1 MSTFNESLLV
11 RAGSDRTRGEP
22 PVPPIVA
29 ASIFASAGEPDR
41 ARGYGR
47 NGNPTWEA
55 LEVALGAIED
65 AEALVFSSGQAASM
79 ALMLSLTE
87 GRERLVMAADGY
99 YSTRRLAGRLRP
111 NGVQPVHVDLL
122 DVPAVERELARP
134 AVLWVET
141 PTNPLLRVANLAR
154 LAEVAGAAGAPMVV
168 DNTLATGASSSRSP
182 GVPSAHLSLIAL
194 DLALSLRL
202 YPSPRRWR
210 GSARIRH

>member
-1 MSTFNESLLV
+1 
-11 RAGSDRTRGEP
+11 
-22 PVPPIVA
+22 
-29 ASIFASAGEPDR
+29 
-41 ARGYGR
+41 
-47 NGNPTWEA
+47 
-55 LEVALGAIED
+55 VALGAIED

-79 ALMLSLTE
+79 ALMLSLTG

-122 DVPAVERELARP
+122 DVPAVEPELARP

-168 DNTLATGASSSRSP
+168 DNTLATRALQQPLAWGAAGAFVPHCLGP
-182 GVPSAHLSLIAL
+182 GSVTEVVPTTAQMARICA
-194 DLALSLRL
+194 
-202 YPSPRRWR
+202 YPSLTCSSDVRPEVGTQSAWELLLFLGARMRGLCRMGTPPRRPAPAANG
-210 GSARIRH
+210 GSRPWTCPT

>member
-1 MSTFNESLLV
+1 M
-11 RAGSDRTRGEP
+11 
-22 PVPPIVA
+22 
-29 ASIFASAGEPDR
+29 
-41 ARGYGR
+41 
-47 NGNPTWEA
+47 
-55 LEVALGAIED
+55 ALGAIED
-65 AEALVFSSGQAASM
+65 AEALVFCSGQAASM

-99 YSTRRLAGRLRP
+99 YSTRRLAGRRP
-111 NGVQPVHVDLL
+111 NGVQPIHVDLL

-154 LAEVAGAAGAPMVV
+154 LAEVAAGAPMVV
-168 DNTLATGASSSRSP
+168 DNTLATGPSSSRSP
-182 GVPSAHLSLIAL
+182 GVPPAHLSLIAL

-202 YPSPRRWR
+202 YPPPRRWR